1 VPHPRWGYD
10 RAPCVATR
18 AGAGRWARVVAQ
30 RCGSRI
36 DRVRTAAWGNQTAT
50 GQNGSAI
57 VDYQIYGYT
66 GGITDPIDGLLHLGH
81 RWYDSH
87 NGRFTQRDD
96 ITTLANPSRAN
107 RYQYAAS
114 NPTSYVDPTGQDA
127 CQVAALLAGV
137 FGTAAGAVG
146 LWSLF
151 ADSTIIGLPAG
162 LVLGGVSGV
171 LWVVAWIYTIEAA
184 ITC

>member
-1 VPHPRWGYD
+1 
-10 RAPCVATR
+10 
-18 AGAGRWARVVAQ
+18 VVAQ

-96 ITTLANPSRAN
+96 IQTLADPGRAN

-114 NPTSYVDPTGQDA
+114 NPVNYADPSGESA
-127 CQVAALLAGV
+127 GCIVSVIAAV
-137 FGTAAGAVG
+137 GTAALIGVAVG
-146 LWSLF
+146 
-151 ADSTIIGLPAG
+151 G
-162 LVLGGVSGV
+162 LVGAAGAALSAEAFASGV
-171 LWVVAWIYTIEAA
+171 AEVSLGSIFETFSIAGIFTS
-184 ITC
+184 C